1 MRSQLKCCVI
11 DAGVNSAILFRFE
24 PNGSWSEKILFDEIL
39 VKHSEWT
46 TAVGFVDKTFRWFH
60 NNRAQM
66 NDRNYMVRLFC
77 INTVQP
83 VKVKEYL
90 VELGKYICTQINEV
104 ENNRIVASVPDNE
117 LDYFWV
123 PNGAVWADV
132 IGIDAA
138 YMQLIQKTG
147 FPTGEED
154 FYQCNK
160 FLIDSYFHTGTYT
173 LDLAHNLGAPL
184 HEVHLDDRP

>member
-24 PNGSWSEKILFDEIL
+24 PDGSWSEKIMFDEIL
-39 VKHSEWT
+39 VKRSEWT
-46 TAVGFVDKTFRWFH
+46 TAVGFVNKTFRWFH
-60 NNRAQM
+60 NNRAQTTR
-66 NDRNYMVRLFC
+66 NNYMVRLFR
-77 INTVQP
+77 IDTVQP
-83 VKVKEYL
+83 VKIKEYL
-90 VELGKYICTQINEV
+90 VELGKYICTQINGV
-104 ENNRIVASVPDNE
+104 ENNHVVASIPDNE
-117 LDYFWV
+117 LDYFWI

-147 FPTGEED
+147 FPNGEED
-154 FYQCNK
+154 FYQSNK

-173 LDLAHNLGAPL
+173 LDLARNLGAPL
-184 HEVHLDDRP
+184 HEVHLDERP